1 MIAKYFK
8 NVSWFLV
15 IFVTLLYRCYNYVP
29 LLPYTQLM
37 SFITLLLYAYIIFI
51 GRNSFS
57 NSVFRMEKYIF
68 GGLIMTM
75 IVSLL
80 YWNTSI
86 FNVISR
92 YYLPASVLVVFFLKS
107 KRIDSSKVE
116 NSIVVL
122 TWIYITCWFLQ
133 VLEVPRIIFG
143 TRDELDDLSRGFVR
157 FYINTKEN
165 LPFLIFYYLSLYN
178 NNRNKIYIVI
188 AFIIFVIVVLHVT
201 RQMIFWS
208 ALFALLYLISQN
220 MKHIKSILLLAGMIS
235 IMGYYFISN
244 SEVVSSLI
252 SVTENSEGG
261 VNSLSTD
268 NIRFEAITYFI
279 HNYSDNL
286 FTILF
291 GNGFPS
297 MNDSLAKYEDSFK
310 MMGYYKADVGFVGM
324 YCDTGLISVILYIIL
339 LIKTI
344 FFTRTDKRYSYLKYY
359 IAYMVCS
366 YFGSH
371 TLTSD
376 VVFVILSMYILK
388 INEIKLIEK

>member
-1 MIAKYFK
+1 MIAKYQK

-15 IFVTLLYRCYNYVP
+15 IFVILLYRCYNYVP

-51 GRNSFS
+51 GKKTFS
-57 NSVFRMEKYIF
+57 NSVFKIEIYIF
-68 GGLIMTM
+68 GSLVITM

-80 YWNTSI
+80 YWNISI

-92 YYLPASVLVVFFLKS
+92 YYLPASVLIVFFLKS
-107 KRIDSSKVE
+107 KKIECSKVE

-122 TWIYITCWFLQ
+122 TWIYIACWLLQ
-133 VLEVPRIIFG
+133 VFEVPNIIFG
-143 TRDELDDLSRGFVR
+143 TRDEVDDLSRGFVR

-178 NNRNKIYIVI
+178 KDRNKIYIVI

-208 ALFALLYLISQN
+208 ALFAVLYLISQN
-220 MKHIKSILLLAGMIS
+220 MKHLKSILLLVGMIS

-244 SEVVSSLI
+244 SDVVSSLI
-252 SVTENSEGG
+252 SVTENSEEG
-261 VNSLSTD
+261 VNSLSTS
-268 NIRFEAITYFI
+268 NIRFEAMLYFL
-279 HNYSDNL
+279 HNYSNNL
-286 FTILF
+286 LTILF

-297 MNDSLAKYEDSFK
+297 MADSLAKYEDSFK
-310 MMGYYKADVGFVGM
+310 MLGYYKADVGFVGM
-324 YCDTGLISVILYIIL
+324 YCDTGLMSVVLYIIL
-339 LIKTI
+339 VIKTL
-344 FFTRTDKRYSYLKYY
+344 FFTKTDKRYSYLKYY

-388 INEIKLIEK
+388 INEVNLIEK

>member
-1 MIAKYFK
+1 MIAKYQK

-15 IFVTLLYRCYNYVP
+15 IFVILLYRCYNYVP

-51 GRNSFS
+51 GKKTFS
-57 NSVFRMEKYIF
+57 NSVFKIEKYIF
-68 GGLIMTM
+68 WSLVITM

-92 YYLPASVLVVFFLKS
+92 YYLPASILIVFFLKS
-107 KRIDSSKVE
+107 KKIDCSKVE

-122 TWIYITCWFLQ
+122 TWIYIACWLLQ
-133 VLEVPRIIFG
+133 VYEVPNIIFG
-143 TRDELDDLSRGFVR
+143 TRYEVDDLSRGFVR
-157 FYINTKEN
+157 LYINTKEN

-178 NNRNKIYIVI
+178 KDRNNIYIVI
-188 AFIIFVIVVLHVT
+188 AFVIFVIVVFHVT

-208 ALFALLYLISQN
+208 ALFAVLYLISQN
-220 MKHIKSILLLAGMIS
+220 MKHLKSILLLVGMIS

-244 SEVVSSLI
+244 SDVVSSLI
-252 SVTENSEGG
+252 SVTENSDGG

-268 NIRFEAITYFI
+268 NIRFEAIMYYI
-279 HNYSDNL
+279 QNYSDNF

-297 MNDSLAKYEDSFK
+297 MNDSLAKYENSFK

-339 LIKTI
+339 LIKTL
-344 FFTRTDKRYSYLKYY
+344 FFTKTDKRYSYLKYY

-388 INEIKLIEK
+388 TNEVNIIEK